1 MLNWHDISASLLG
14 VQNDNFKFRECF
26 WTTFTLSYKTATH
39 HMPYLQQIVTYFVV
53 YFKFTNSWTHVKINN
68 SKEIKISSTQ
78 RGAILEDT
86 KITMGWHL
94 TLVTILFYFCWSK
107 KYNVLKVYNLGTYIL
122 IKTLHLIIDVYIF
135 HGSKSFL
142 NGFVAFN

>member
-1 MLNWHDISASLLG
+1 MNFILSNCSYKFVVGNWMLNWHDISASLLG

-53 YFKFTNSWTHVKINN
+53 YFKFMNSWTHVKINN

-94 TLVTILFYFCWSK
+94 TLVTILFYFCWSIMFK
-107 KYNVLKVYNLGTYIL
+107 NFITWEH
-122 IKTLHLIIDVYIF
+122 TF
-135 HGSKSFL
+135 
-142 NGFVAFN
+142 